1 MSTTTLSFRANSS
14 NALPLS
20 YDTNTLGIV
29 IYPSHTSPFHTLNA
43 FFSSSPILT
52 NSSSS
57 HRNGFS
63 FMITTPIVPL
73 SYNYPFPLSTLS
85 TFIAKL
91 QFV

>member
-1 MSTTTLSFRANSS
+1 MSTTTLPFRAKAN

-29 IYPSHTSPFHTLNA
+29 IYSSQAPPFSTLNA
-43 FFSSSPILT
+43 FF
-52 NSSSS
+52 SSSS

-63 FMITTPIVPL
+63 FIITTLITLL
-73 SYNYPFPLSTLS
+73 SCNYPFSLSTLN

>member
-1 MSTTTLSFRANSS
+1 MSTTTLPFRANSN

-29 IYPSHTSPFHTLNA
+29 IYSSHTSPFPTLNA
-43 FFSSSPILT
+43 FFSSS
-52 NSSSS
+52 S
-57 HRNGFS
+57 HCSGFP
-63 FMITTPIVPL
+63 FIITTPIAPL
-73 SYNYPFPLSTLS
+73 SYNYPFPLSTLN

>member
-1 MSTTTLSFRANSS
+1 MSTTTLPFRINSN

-29 IYPSHTSPFHTLNA
+29 IYSSQPPPFPTLNA
-43 FFSSSPILT
+43 FFT
-52 NSSSS
+52 SSS
-57 HRNGFS
+57 HRNGFW
-63 FMITTPIVPL
+63 FMITTPITLL
-73 SYNYPFPLSTLS
+73 SCNYPFTLSTLN

>member
-1 MSTTTLSFRANSS
+1 MSTTTLPTRAITN

-29 IYPSHTSPFHTLNA
+29 IYPSQAPPFPTLNA
-43 FFSSSPILT
+43 FF
-52 NSSSS
+52 SSSS

-63 FMITTPIVPL
+63 FMITTSIAPL
-73 SYNYPFPLSTLS
+73 SYNYPFTLSTLN
-85 TFIAKL
+85 TLIAKL